1 MTDEPATSPNP
12 LLTPDPDPDPD
23 RTKGDASRLAV
34 PIVVN
39 LEEDAVVGVGTAG
52 IEFIAA
58 IMARRRDSLAR
69 SFSSGVSW
77 TLRGAL
83 GRADVVVVVE
93 VDRGVTWDDGNDLMV
108 GGSFRL

>member
-1 MTDEPATSPNP
+1 MTDEPPTSPNP
-12 LLTPDPDPDPD
+12 LLIPDPDPD

-39 LEEDAVVGVGTAG
+39 LEEDAVVGVGTAD
-52 IEFIAA
+52 IDFIAA
-58 IMARRRDSLAR
+58 IIARRRDSLAR

-83 GRADVVVVVE
+83 GRAEVVVV
-93 VDRGVTWDDGNDLMV
+93 VDRGVTWDDGSDLMV
-108 GGSFRL
+108 DASFRL